1 MRTVSK
7 DANMDCAWLDTAL
20 DTPGKRCGLLMPIN
34 SLFLV
39 VEPLYVM
46 IRNWIHKMRI
56 ALTKGYSD
64 A

>member
-1 MRTVSK
+1 
-7 DANMDCAWLDTAL
+7 MDCAWLDTAL